1 MSSGGLFLEG
11 VYYMPL
17 SLDEKYEI
25 IYSHEEN
32 FAYALAKRVVKK
44 PEVSVWMILIPILF
58 IHHAHKIN
66 QYKTGV
72 KQFAGGI
79 LSSKKKALDKS
90 YKEVSTGEELN
101 YGTDDYFPDVELK
114 TLHERALGQKQAK
127 VIRIMESHYK
137 ALFNTEGESMTE
149 LLRKAYGGTGDY
161 RHYLNRMYE
170 AEKELN
176 RYLVENVHTNG
187 DSIAVV
193 RQIEKSCQELRE
205 EELKAFF

>member
-1 MSSGGLFLEG
+1 MS
-11 VYYMPL
+11 L

-25 IYSHEEN
+25 IYAHEEN

-58 IHHAHKIN
+58 LHHAHKIN
-66 QYKTGV
+66 QYKAGV
-72 KQFAGGI
+72 KQFAGGM
-79 LSSKKKALDKS
+79 LASKKKALDKS
-90 YKEVSTGEELN
+90 YKEASTGEEFD
-101 YGTDDYFPDVELK
+101 YGTDDYFPDVDLD
-114 TLHERALGQKQAK
+114 TQHERVLAQKQAK

-149 LLRKAYGGTGDY
+149 LLRKAYGGPGDY